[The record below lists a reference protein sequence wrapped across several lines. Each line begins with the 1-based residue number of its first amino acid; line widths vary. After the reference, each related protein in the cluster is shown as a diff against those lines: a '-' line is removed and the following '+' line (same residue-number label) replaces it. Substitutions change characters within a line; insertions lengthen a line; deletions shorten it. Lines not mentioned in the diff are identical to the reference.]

1 MRIEVLLREVRR
13 ASGMSQSRLS
23 RESGVCQPAISKIE
37 TGDRVPQLETL
48 VRLGRA
54 LGVSEVTL
62 YRVVEGKAL
71 IAIAEEESDNP
82 LVDIDW

>member
-1 MRIEVLLREVRR
+1 
-13 ASGMSQSRLS
+13 
-23 RESGVCQPAISKIE
+23 
-37 TGDRVPQLETL
+37 
-48 VRLGRA
+48 LGRA